1 MLRKPPLIKDGIRDG
16 LTGISH
22 RDAEGLRTLVNEN
35 QDMLV
40 HEKKGSA
47 FDPQEHWKRK
57 AMNTT
62 MISQD
67 RFKQGDFLIRKGD
80 SSSNAW
86 PL

>member
-1 MLRKPPLIKDGIRDG
+1 MK
-16 LTGISH
+16 
-22 RDAEGLRTLVNEN
+22 N
-35 QDMLV
+35 
-40 HEKKGSA
+40 KGSA

-67 RFKQGDFLIRKGD
+67 RFKQGDLLIRKGD